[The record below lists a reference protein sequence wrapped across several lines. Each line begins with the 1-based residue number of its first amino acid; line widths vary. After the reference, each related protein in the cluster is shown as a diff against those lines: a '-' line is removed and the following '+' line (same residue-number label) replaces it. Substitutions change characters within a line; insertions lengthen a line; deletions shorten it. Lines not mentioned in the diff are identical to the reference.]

1 MNILKKSGALTM
13 AEMYRL
19 TKSPEIA
26 KLSTVKGQEIEI
38 ERYLV
43 HEGVDQNGESVTVAA
58 IETKQGE
65 LFATNSRTFT
75 RDFLDIIAMCE
86 EANAPAPK
94 KIKVLEKVGKTG
106 RTYIQCAY
114 IE

>member
-1 MNILKKSGALTM
+1 MNIIKKSGNLTM

-38 ERYLV
+38 LV
-43 HEGVDQNGESVTVAA
+43 HEDPDQNGEIVTVAA
-58 IETKQGE
+58 FETKQGE
-65 LFATNSRTFT
+65 LFASNSRTFT

-86 EANAPAPK
+86 EANAPLPK
-94 KIKVLEKVGKTG
+94 KIKVLEKTGKTG
-106 RTYIQCAY
+106 RNYIQCAY